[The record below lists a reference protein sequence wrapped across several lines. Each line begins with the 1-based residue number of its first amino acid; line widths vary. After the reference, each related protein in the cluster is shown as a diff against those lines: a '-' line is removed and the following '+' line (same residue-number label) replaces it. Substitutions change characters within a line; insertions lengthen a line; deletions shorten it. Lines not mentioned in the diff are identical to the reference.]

1 MAEHRTHPTDVTA
14 DIPEADLLEQ
24 ATPLIPIT
32 EIEDPE
38 SAPPPAVS
46 PAGSLVDEA
55 DYLDQTIP
63 VTDDDAYPH
72 TAPTGNTDG

>member
-1 MAEHRTHPTDVTA
+1 MAEHCTHPTDVTA

-24 ATPLIPIT
+24 AAPLIPIT
-32 EIEDPE
+32 EIEEPE
-38 SAPPPAVS
+38 SAPPPVS

-63 VTDDDAYPH
+63 VTDDDTYPH
-72 TAPTGNTDG
+72 TSPTGGTDG